1 MSSKLKKIKRI
12 NYMKILY
19 LIFKFLKKELKITF
33 KKPNNKN
40 LVVFDGMSYQ
50 DLVYVLNDFEYSI
63 IENRKDRIKEINLSI
78 HLLANSI
85 LYFYK
90 IIIKNKLN
98 LNTLYCYALIRIINP
113 KVIITSIDN
122 SVQFFQISKLLE
134 NNYFIMSIQKSNALD
149 YTITDYR
156 LKKKLSKLDF
166 NSKVYIPNW
175 FCFGEEE
182 IKLSKEWNLDIKNFY
197 KCGSIRSSNYFY
209 HLKKN
214 NIEIQKDKFDICLIS
229 EPAPGH
235 NARMG
240 TENLEEGF
248 GKLAKFTIKFAIDNN
263 LKFIFASK
271 RIPGSKESES
281 ELEFYKKYLDKNEYK
296 YLLNN
301 YNKREDIYSSFNV
314 LFQSTIAVG
323 CQSTLLKDK
332 IGRKEKILS
341 CNLTNYDTYNFP
353 IKGLCSVNNCDY
365 KDFSTRLKRIKEM
378 SLADYFQDINPE
390 QIMVYDPKES
400 TIQKIKSVL
409 KTKIH

>member
-1 MSSKLKKIKRI
+1 
-12 NYMKILY
+12 MKILY
-19 LIFKFLKKELKITF
+19 LIFKILKKELKITF

-40 LVVFDGMSYQ
+40 LVVFDGMSNH
-50 DLVYVLNDFEYSI
+50 DLTFILNDFEYSV

-78 HLLANSI
+78 HLLAYSI

-98 LNTLYCYALIRIINP
+98 LNTLYCYALIKIINP

-134 NNYFIMSIQKSNALD
+134 KYYFIMSIQKHNALE
-149 YTITDYR
+149 IPISDYR
-156 LKKKLSKLDF
+156 FKKKLTNLDF
-166 NSKVYIPNW
+166 NSEVYIPNY

-182 IKLSKEWNLDIKNFY
+182 IKLSKEWNLDIKTFY
-197 KCGSIRSSNYFY
+197 KCGSIRSSNYFH
-209 HLKKN
+209 HLKENDIK
-214 NIEIQKDKFDICLIS
+214 IQKDKFDICFIS
-229 EPAPGH
+229 ESAPGH

-240 TENLEEGF
+240 REYLEEGF

-271 RIPGSKESES
+271 RKEGSIRSQI
-281 ELEFYKKYLDKNEYK
+281 ELDFYKKYLDKSEYK

-301 YNKREDIYSSFNV
+301 LNKKKDHYASFNV
-314 LFQSTIAVG
+314 LFQSSVAVG

-332 IGRKEKILS
+332 ISRKEKILS
-341 CNLTNYDTYNFP
+341 CNLTNFDMYNFP
-353 IKGLCSVNNCDY
+353 IKGVCSINNCDY
-365 KDFSTRLKRIKEM
+365 KAFSTRLKKIKEM
-378 SLADYFQDINPE
+378 SLADYFKDINPE
-390 QIMVYDPKES
+390 QIMAYDPKES

-409 KTKIH
+409 RTKVHQSIL

>member
-1 MSSKLKKIKRI
+1 
-12 NYMKILY
+12 MKILY
-19 LIFKFLKKELKITF
+19 LIFKILKKELKINF

-40 LVVFDGMSYQ
+40 LVVFDGMSNQ
-50 DLVYVLNDFEYSI
+50 DLTFVLNDFEYSV

-78 HLLANSI
+78 QLLAHSI

-90 IIIKNKLN
+90 IMIKNKLN

-134 NNYFIMSIQKSNALD
+134 SYYFIMSIQKHNALD
-149 YTITDYR
+149 FPISYYR
-156 LKKKLSKLDF
+156 FKKKLTNLDF
-166 NSKVYIPNW
+166 NSEVYIPNY

-182 IKLSKEWNLDIKNFY
+182 IKLSKESNLDIKNFY
-197 KCGSIRSSNYFY
+197 KCGSIRSSNYFH
-209 HLKKN
+209 HLNEN
-214 NIEIQKDKFDICLIS
+214 NIKIQKNKFDICLIS
-229 EPAPGH
+229 ESAPGH
-235 NARMG
+235 NTRMG
-240 TENLEEGF
+240 RKYLEEGF

-323 CQSTLLKDK
+323 CQSTLLIDK
-332 IGRKEKILS
+332 ISRKEKILS
-341 CNLTNYDTYNFP
+341 CNLTNFDLYNFP
-353 IKGLCSVNNCDY
+353 IKGFCSINNCDY
-365 KDFSTRLKRIKEM
+365 NVFSTRLKKIKEM

-390 QIMVYDPKES
+390 KIMVYDPKES

-409 KTKIH
+409 RTKVHQNII